1 MRVFQIILVFHASY
15 DSAYAIDCQ
24 YDFSLH
30 ILHSDMEVVPV
41 EVTND
46 AFATVRQIAVE
57 VINEKPAL
65 SSEYLE
71 ALRKF
76 GFARYHKGVELVKKY

>member
-1 MRVFQIILVFHASY
+1 
-15 DSAYAIDCQ
+15 
-24 YDFSLH
+24 
-30 ILHSDMEVVPV
+30 MEVVPV